1 MKVNIASILLCVILG
16 LAVVLGGCGKK
27 EDKAKEPPKQG
38 GSTAKNLSDVVK
50 ESADKATET
59 GGKMIESAR
68 EKAVVVKEKAV
79 EVKEKAVAKMNT
91 IVQQYEADKG
101 KSIEEVAA
109 DAKEMAV
116 ERVRKMAEQYR
127 DAIASSQQTLRDLTE
142 KFVALTDAEKNGPQG
157 QIFKTLIDQVH
168 GSITLMKERFQVY
181 FDQLKEL
188 SGDVTGLE

>member
-1 MKVNIASILLCVILG
+1 MKVNIASISLCVILG

-59 GGKMIESAR
+59 GGKMIESA
-68 EKAVVVKEKAV
+68 KEKAV
-79 EVKEKAVAKMNT
+79 EVKEKAAEKMDSIIGQFT
-91 IVQQYEADKG
+91 ADQG

-116 ERVRKMAEQYR
+116 ERVRKMAEHYR
-127 DAIASSQQTLRDLTE
+127 DAIASSQQTLRDLTD

-157 QIFKTLIDQVH
+157 QIFKALIDDVH
-168 GSITLMKERFQVY
+168 GSITKTKERFQVY